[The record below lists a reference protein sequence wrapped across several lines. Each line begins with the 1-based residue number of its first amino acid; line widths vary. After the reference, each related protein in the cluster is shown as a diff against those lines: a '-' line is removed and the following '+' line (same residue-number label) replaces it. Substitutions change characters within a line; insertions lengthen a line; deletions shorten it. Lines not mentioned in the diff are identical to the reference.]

1 MIATDLAQEQAF
13 WQRIDGRMLYG
24 GAERVQLL
32 RAILAQLGHPEDH
45 LKIVHLAGT
54 NGKGSTGCLIAS
66 ALRAQGYRV
75 GWFTSPALQTPREQI
90 VLDERLVTPTE
101 ILTAVA
107 QVKVALAQL
116 ALDECAVSAFEWSFL
131 LAVVCFINAGITWA
145 VVETGLGG
153 ALDATNAIEHPSLV
167 VFTPISYDHMAILG
181 DTLTAIATTKSA
193 IMRPGVPV
201 ISAPEQAAE
210 VQAVLTQA
218 AQANA
223 TEVLTVTDAQL
234 TWQAQTLTGSIL
246 NVQTADFQW
255 RALQIGLAGRY
266 QGQNVLTALLALNQ
280 LPVTRTAIREGF
292 AQAHLGGRLALVQ
305 TQPVTIADGAHNV
318 AGAQALQA
326 SLDQLLPA
334 TQPRIYVVGIL
345 ADKAYAKMLPWLTQH
360 ASQVIVTTPAHPER
374 ALAAADLAATLHQE
388 QPDLAVQVQPD
399 PQVALRQAQQL
410 AGINGAVIVTGSFYL
425 LKAVGIWQHSGSP
438 ATMPIS

>member
-1 MIATDLAQEQAF
+1 MATDLEQEQAF
-13 WQRIDGRMLYG
+13 WQRISGSMLYG

-90 VLDERLVTPTE
+90 VLDQRLVTPTE

-107 QVKVALAQL
+107 QIKVALAQL
-116 ALDECAVSAFEWSFL
+116 QLDELAVSTFEWSFL
-131 LAVVCFINAGITWA
+131 LAMVCFINAGITWA

-167 VFTPISYDHMAILG
+167 VFTPISYDHMALLG
-181 DTLTAIATTKSA
+181 NTLTEIATTKSA
-193 IMRPGVPV
+193 IMRPQVPV
-201 ISAPEQAAE
+201 ISAPHQAAA

-218 AQANA
+218 AQRNH
-223 TEVLTVTDAQL
+223 TTITTVTAAHL

-246 NVQTADFQW
+246 DIQTELFQW
-255 RALQIGLAGRY
+255 QALQVGLAGTY
-266 QGQNVLTALLALNQ
+266 QGQNVLTALLALRQ

-318 AGAQALQA
+318 AGAQALQM

-334 TQPRIYVVGIL
+334 TQPRVYVLGIL
-345 ADKAYAKMLPWLTQH
+345 ADKAYPQMLPWLTQN
-360 ASQVIVTTPAHPER
+360 ASQVIATTPANPER
-374 ALAAADLAATLHQE
+374 ALAATKLAATLQQA
-388 QPDLAVQVQPD
+388 QPELAVTVQPE
-399 PQVALRQAQQL
+399 PRLALQQAQQL
-410 AGINGAVIVTGSFYL
+410 AGVNGAVIITGSFYL

-438 ATMPIS
+438 VTMPTS